1 MPLLQKGCF
10 PYRDLPICMYQLW
23 MSRPGPKSEGMDENR
38 VEYRYPVH
46 FQQQHSVQTTSTYVL
61 KYRVMYTV
69 QIHTFILRTFAIICI
84 CNCTYK
90 YLMQGSQ
97 DPNWNKRH
105 QYRGRLIPLSSVLDP
120 LATCRFPS
128 RSAGE
133 WSCSCTNASAR
144 VASTPLPVWGRER
157 TTVVFTSFLII
168 SIVVA
173 RCSLSESP
181 GER

>member
-1 MPLLQKGCF
+1 
-10 PYRDLPICMYQLW
+10 MYQLW

-120 LATCRFPS
+120 WLHADFRPVRQGSGVALLHKCFCASGINAVTGVREGKNDCCFHQLPHYIYRRCPMQSLGIS
-128 RSAGE
+128 R
-133 WSCSCTNASAR
+133 
-144 VASTPLPVWGRER
+144 R
-157 TTVVFTSFLII
+157 TIT
-168 SIVVA
+168 
-173 RCSLSESP
+173 
-181 GER
+181 